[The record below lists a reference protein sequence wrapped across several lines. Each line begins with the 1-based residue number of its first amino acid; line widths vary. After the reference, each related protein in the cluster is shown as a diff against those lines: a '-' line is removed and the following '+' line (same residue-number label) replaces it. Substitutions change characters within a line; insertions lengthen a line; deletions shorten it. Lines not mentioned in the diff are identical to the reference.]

1 MSLPC
6 AGSGL
11 LRAPAARRRAPAE
24 PWPRGARPEAA
35 ARGGPS
41 SSSSSSSS
49 SSGRCL
55 LSEGSSRRLR
65 WARDAGGAVAEPEMD
80 GVGSNRTMSYSRW
93 SYNRYRLSPFALFGC
108 FLVLL
113 VVLVFCLCFFFFP
126 FSSCLILEIGE
137 MFILTTAESPLEES
151 INLRRCCSYSL
162 TAASV
167 AFAAAWEVFV
177 WKSGCFSLPLL
188 WQDQG
193 YYQLHATGAEH
204 FSLPRAVQFTCG
216 DQPSRC

>member
-41 SSSSSSSS
+41 SSSSS
-49 SSGRCL
+49 GRCL
-55 LSEGSSRRLR
+55 LSEGSLR
-65 WARDAGGAVAEPEMD
+65 WARDAGRAVGEPEMD

-93 SYNRYRLSPFALFGC
+93 SYNRYRLSPFAFFGC
-108 FLVLL
+108 RLVLL
-113 VVLVFCLCFFFFP
+113 AVLLVWLFCFFFSL
-126 FSSCLILEIGE
+126 FSLPDIGNTGE

-151 INLRRCCSYSL
+151 LNLCWCCFYGL

-167 AFAAAWEVFV
+167 AFAAGWEVFV
-177 WKSGCFSLPLL
+177 WKLGCFALPLP
-188 WQDQG
+188 WQHRG
-193 YYQLHATGAEH
+193 YYQPRATGAEH
-204 FSLPRAVQFTCG
+204 FSLP
-216 DQPSRC
+216 